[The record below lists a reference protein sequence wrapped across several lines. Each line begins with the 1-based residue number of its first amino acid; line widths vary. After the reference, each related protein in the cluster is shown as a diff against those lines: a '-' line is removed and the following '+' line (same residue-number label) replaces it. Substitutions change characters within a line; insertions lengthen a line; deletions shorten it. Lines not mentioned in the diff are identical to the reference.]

1 MNHLMRWSNEEL
13 KMEVKINF
21 EIFNDDDRQV
31 FKRALRRGFELVLMV
46 VGQSGL
52 GKSTLVSIIIM
63 IMGTVMV
70 MVMGTV
76 MVIVVMVMVSWSSWW
91 SDSLEWG
98 NQPLL

>member
-1 MNHLMRWSNEEL
+1 M
-13 KMEVKINF
+13 F
-21 EIFNDDDRQV
+21 DDDDHHRQV

-70 MVMGTV
+70 MVA
-76 MVIVVMVMVSWSSWW
+76 MVMVSWSSWW

>member
-1 MNHLMRWSNEEL
+1 MRWSDEEL
-13 KMEVKINF
+13 KMAVKINF
-21 EIFNDDDRQV
+21 EIFDDDDDRQV

-76 MVIVVMVMVSWSSWW
+76 MVMVVMVMVSWSSWW